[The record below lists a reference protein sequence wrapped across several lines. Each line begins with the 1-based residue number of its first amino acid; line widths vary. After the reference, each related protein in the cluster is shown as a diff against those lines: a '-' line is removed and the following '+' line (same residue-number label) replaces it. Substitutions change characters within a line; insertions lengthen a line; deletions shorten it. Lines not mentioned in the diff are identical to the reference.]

1 MKPPQKT
8 RLSRSVFSNDYDCLY
23 PVSGLMSVKEIMD
36 PVRQRR
42 RENKLV
48 PKGSA

>member
-8 RLSRSVFSNDYDCLY
+8 RLSRSIFSNDYDCLY
-23 PVSGLMSVKEIMD
+23 PVSGLISIKEIVD
-36 PVRQRR
+36 SIRQRR
-42 RENKLV
+42 RENKLA